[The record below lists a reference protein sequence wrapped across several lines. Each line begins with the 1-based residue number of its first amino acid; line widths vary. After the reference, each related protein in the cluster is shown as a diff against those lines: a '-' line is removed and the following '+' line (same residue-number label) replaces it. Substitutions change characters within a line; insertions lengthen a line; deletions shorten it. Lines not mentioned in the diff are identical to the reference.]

1 MGILLVS
8 LEKLVLEKS
17 IRLAFPTANN
27 EAKYEALLAKMAM
40 VVKLGGKVVEV
51 YSDSRLVVK

>member
-17 IRLAFPTANN
+17 IRLAFSAINN

-40 VVKLGGKVVEV
+40 VVMLGGKVVEV
-51 YSDSRLVVK
+51 YSDSRLVVE

>member
-17 IRLAFPTANN
+17 IRLAFPTTNN
-27 EAKYEALLAKMAM
+27 EAKYEALLARMAM

-51 YSDSRLVVK
+51 YSDSRLVVE